1 MRNVPVVVVHLQDA
15 MSTAGEDVKIFMPSP
30 LLLLPTVRRM
40 GRLLFIDCMA
50 LTTATTTKANWDGW
64 RVKKIGRRQCHGMPP
79 LLFLLSVFVGSKV
92 YVKKKAG
99 EKAKRGEV
107 EEGNKKRS

>member
-1 MRNVPVVVVHLQDA
+1 MRNIPGVVVHLQDA
-15 MSTAGEDVKIFMPSP
+15 MSTAGEDVEIFMPSR

-50 LTTATTTKANWDGW
+50 LTTAATTKTNWDGW
-64 RVKKIGRRQCHGMPP
+64 RVKKIGRRQCHGMS

-99 EKAKRGEV
+99 KKAKRGEV